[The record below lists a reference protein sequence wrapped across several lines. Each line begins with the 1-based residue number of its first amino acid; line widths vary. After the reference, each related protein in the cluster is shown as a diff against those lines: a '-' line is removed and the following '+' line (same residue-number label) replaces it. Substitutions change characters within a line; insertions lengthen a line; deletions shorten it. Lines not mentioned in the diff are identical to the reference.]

1 MLEVEMS
8 YPSELVSFV
17 TPLLSDKS
25 AMIKFSLKKEN
36 HIELLKETSFLETL
50 YPGKKIPLKVR
61 CLVVSL
67 GFHKENFPRCPIC
80 NSVVHWNTENQS
92 SFNQFCSDKCRGEHK
107 RLKRHPLLS
116 NKEWLFEQKIT
127 LGRSYE
133 DIGKELGVSETPVAT
148 VCSEFGIG
156 EKNTLHER
164 PQIDKEELYS
174 RIMDRDKTIEEIAE
188 SLNTSRHLL
197 HQMAREFGILGPDQ
211 SFIELRFNCKSSF
224 GTPQQKKK
232 YQATCL
238 QKYGFPYVPLSHMT
252 RTSKVELQVREFVQK
267 LLDDDSITKS
277 RQILLPELN
286 GEVDIWI
293 PQHNLGI
300 EVNGVYWHSHKRLQ
314 DKNKHFKKFEIL
326 KNKGIQLLQFWDFEI
341 FMKEGIVKSLIA
353 AKCGKSE
360 TVIPARKTRLVEVP
374 FQTANLFH
382 GDNHLQG
389 SIARNQGLYNLGLAH
404 EDELVAVISLGN
416 HHRQVNQ
423 TVLSRLTFK
432 QGCMILGGSEKLF
445 KQTSSDVDHRPIITF
460 SDNRISFGKVYERLG
475 FKKDKVINPDYFWA
489 TKDTIVK
496 KQTGN
501 KAFFIARGGVG
512 DTEVEC
518 AESLGYHQVFD
529 SGKVRWKFN

>member
-1 MLEVEMS
+1 MS
-8 YPSELVSFV
+8 YPSELVSLV

-36 HIELLKETSFLETL
+36 HTDLLKETSFLENF
-50 YPGKKIPLKVR
+50 YPGKKIPLKIR

-67 GFHKENFPRCPIC
+67 NLNKDNFPRCPIC
-80 NSVVHWNTENQS
+80 NSPVTWDTEYQS
-92 SFNQFCSDKCRGEHK
+92 SFNQFCSNKCRGEQQ
-107 RLKRHPLLS
+107 RMKRHPKLS
-116 NKEWLFEQKIT
+116 DRAWLFEQKVT

-133 DIGKELGVSETPVAT
+133 DIGKELRISPFPVST

-156 EKNTLHER
+156 EKNVIHER
-164 PQIDKEELYS
+164 PQIGKEELYS
-174 RIMDRDKTIEEIAE
+174 KIMDTEKTIEEIAE
-188 SLNTSRHLL
+188 GLNTSRFLL

-224 GTPQQKKK
+224 GTTQQRKK
-232 YQATCL
+232 YQSTCL

-252 RTSKVELQVREFVQK
+252 RTSKVELQVLEFVKK
-267 LLDDDSITKS
+267 LLEDDSIKKS
-277 RQILLPELN
+277 RQVLLPELN

-293 PQHNLGI
+293 PQNSLAI
-300 EVNGVYWHSHKRLQ
+300 EINGVYWHSNKRLQ

-341 FMKEGIVKSLIA
+341 FMKEGVVKSLIA

-389 SIARNQGLYNLGLAH
+389 SIVRNQGLYNLGLAY

-432 QGCMILGGSEKLF
+432 QGCMILGGTEKLF
-445 KQTSSDVDHRPIITF
+445 KQVISDLEQRPITTF
-460 SDNRISFGKVYERLG
+460 SDNRISFGQVYNRLG
-475 FKKDKVINPDYFWA
+475 FLKDKEIDPDYFWV

-501 KAFFIARGGVG
+501 KYFFIARGGIG
-512 DTEVEC
+512 NTEVEC

-529 SGKVRWKFN
+529 AGKVRWKFQ